1 MFECEIGIDVGMID
15 KLCSFD
21 GEIDVRILYGLFVCV
36 CVCVTVIRWNVH
48 IGVDVNEDDVVVY
61 VYVLRQSPP

>member
-36 CVCVTVIRWNVH
+36 CVCVSEC
-48 IGVDVNEDDVVVY
+48 D
-61 VYVLRQSPP
+61 